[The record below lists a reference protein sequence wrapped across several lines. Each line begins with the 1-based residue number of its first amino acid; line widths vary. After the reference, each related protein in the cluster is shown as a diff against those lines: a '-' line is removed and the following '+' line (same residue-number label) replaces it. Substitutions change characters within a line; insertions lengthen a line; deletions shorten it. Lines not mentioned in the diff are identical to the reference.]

1 MADEYIFTMLGLN
14 KFYGQKQVL
23 NNINLCFYPGA
34 KIGIVGENGSGKT
47 TVLRIMAGLDED
59 YKGQADLSKGYTRG
73 IVLQE
78 PELDPD
84 LTVKETVESAFADIV
99 GMMREYDEVT
109 AKMGDPLDD
118 DEMQKVMDRMGV
130 LADKIE
136 AADGWN
142 LDQHIARASDA
153 LCLPNDDQK
162 VGTLSGGEKRRVA
175 LCKAL
180 LEKPD
185 LLLLDEPTN
194 HLDAETV
201 DWLELQLQEYPGT
214 VIIVTHDRY
223 FLDNV
228 TQWILE
234 LDKGKGIPFEG
245 NYSSW
250 LEQKLARLASEEKKD
265 SPRARALEHE
275 LSWIRMS
282 NKDRQ
287 EISRSRIAEYEQ
299 LLAKESASAKQDQS
313 VITIAPGPPLG
324 DQVVEADHVSKS
336 YDNRE
341 LLKDLSF
348 NVPKGAVVGIIGPN
362 GTGKTTLMK
371 MIVGKETP
379 DSGEVKVG
387 STVELGYVDQERA
400 SLEGDK
406 SLIDEVG
413 EGSEEVTVGKQKVP
427 IRQYLARFGFK
438 GGDQQKMA
446 SQLSGGERN
455 RCSLAKLL
463 KEGGNVLLLDEPT
476 NDLDVNTLRLL
487 EEAILNFSGCALVIS
502 HDRFFLDRV
511 CTHLLV
517 FEGEGVV
524 RWFTGNYRE
533 YEDWRIK
540 ELGSKPFEN
549 RRRKYKRLN

>member
-162 VGTLSGGEKRRVA
+162 VETLSGGEKRRVA

-282 NKDRQ
+282 NK
-287 EISRSRIAEYEQ
+287 
-299 LLAKESASAKQDQS
+299 
-313 VITIAPGPPLG
+313 
-324 DQVVEADHVSKS
+324 
-336 YDNRE
+336 
-341 LLKDLSF
+341 
-348 NVPKGAVVGIIGPN
+348 
-362 GTGKTTLMK
+362 
-371 MIVGKETP
+371 
-379 DSGEVKVG
+379 
-387 STVELGYVDQERA
+387 
-400 SLEGDK
+400 
-406 SLIDEVG
+406 
-413 EGSEEVTVGKQKVP
+413 
-427 IRQYLARFGFK
+427 
-438 GGDQQKMA
+438 
-446 SQLSGGERN
+446 
-455 RCSLAKLL
+455 
-463 KEGGNVLLLDEPT
+463 
-476 NDLDVNTLRLL
+476 
-487 EEAILNFSGCALVIS
+487 
-502 HDRFFLDRV
+502 
-511 CTHLLV
+511 
-517 FEGEGVV
+517 
-524 RWFTGNYRE
+524 
-533 YEDWRIK
+533 
-540 ELGSKPFEN
+540 
-549 RRRKYKRLN
+549 